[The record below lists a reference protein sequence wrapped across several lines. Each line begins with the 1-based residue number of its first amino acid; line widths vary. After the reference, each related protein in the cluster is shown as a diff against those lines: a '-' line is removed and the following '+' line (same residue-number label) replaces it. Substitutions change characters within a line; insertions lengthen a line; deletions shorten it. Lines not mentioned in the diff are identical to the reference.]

1 MKKRLLS
8 LALLLALILPT
19 ACGETDGETKT
30 NDTTDSQTTSAPV
43 EEEYVFPRWDGKEFR
58 VLNADDIYSM
68 HAKIDP
74 VYQTATCST
83 TPSTTSAARGDKTG
97 VKFVET
103 NKGVDDEV
111 IAEAQAILAGD
122 DTYDVIF
129 VPARNL
135 NTLSSEGYLNNLLDL
150 DGLKLDRE

>member
-30 NDTTDSQTTSAPV
+30 TDTTDSQTTTAPV

-74 VYQTATCST
+74 GVSNGDMLNDAEYNR
-83 TPSTTSAARGDKTG
+83 AAHLRTR
-97 VKFVET
+97 
-103 NKGVDDEV
+103 
-111 IAEAQAILAGD
+111 
-122 DTYDVIF
+122 
-129 VPARNL
+129 PASN
-135 NTLSSEGYLNNLLDL
+135 SSKRTRASMTRSSLRLR
-150 DGLKLDRE
+150 KQS